1 MASVAVRIVPALI
14 AGALFS
20 ERTPALQAQGSEVR
34 GRVVSEAA
42 VAIPGASITL
52 TAIRYTV
59 RADSLGQFRLSGTP
73 GSVLSF
79 TLSAPGFRDD
89 TGSVVLP
96 RGRPVARDFVMRSET
111 ASLPE
116 ANPSERV
123 LRGRVTDLDGE
134 PIAYANVQLN
144 GGRRF
149 VTDDSGRFLVPLTVS
164 GRFSLLV
171 RRIGYAP
178 EELKLEQGPDT
189 AVRVRMEAV
198 ARALPGQVVT
208 TRAPFARLELGGFY
222 RRMAE
227 VERGARV
234 GYFVTP
240 EDLQLRN
247 PANVTD
253 AVEQFPGIRLR
264 PIDDG
269 VIGPD
274 GMAHGDGLPLARKMR
289 IEDRSGCPLTV
300 YLDRVRIQPTTVS
313 LKSQDTEINT
323 LVQPHAVSG
332 IEVYPR
338 ALGTPPEF
346 HAVTGTCGVVLI
358 WSK

>member
-1 MASVAVRIVPALI
+1 MPSVVVTLVPSLIAATVLVARPPAL
-14 AGALFS
+14 
-20 ERTPALQAQGSEVR
+20 RAQGSEVR
-34 GRVVSEAA
+34 GRVVSETGE
-42 VAIPGASITL
+42 AIPGATITL
-52 TAIRYTV
+52 AGIRYTV
-59 RADSLGQFRLSGTP
+59 RADSLGQFRLAGTP
-73 GSVLSF
+73 GSTLTF
-79 TLSAPGFRDD
+79 TLRAPGFRDD
-89 TGSVVLP
+89 SGSVVLA
-96 RGRPVARDFVMRSET
+96 RGRAVSRDFVMTSET
-111 ASLPE
+111 VPLPE
-116 ANPSERV
+116 ANPSDRV
-123 LRGRVTDLDGE
+123 LRGQVTDQAGE

-149 VTDDSGRFLVPLTVS
+149 VTDDLGRFLVPLTIS

-178 EELKLEQGPDT
+178 EELKLEQSPDT
-189 AVRVRMEAV
+189 AVRVSMQAV

-208 TRAPFARLELGGFY
+208 TRAPFARLENGGFY

-240 EDLQLRN
+240 EELQLRN
-247 PANVTD
+247 PQNVTD
-253 AVEQFPGIRLR
+253 AVEQFPNIRLR

-274 GMAHGDGLPLARKMR
+274 GMAHGDGVPLARKMR

-313 LKSQDTEINT
+313 AKPVDTEINSV
-323 LVQPHAVSG
+323 VQPHTVSG

-338 ALGTPPEF
+338 ALGAPSEF
-346 HAVTGTCGVVLI
+346 HAVNGTCGVVVI